1 MNQKKSEITIKKK
14 IFQTQWKILHIELC
28 EKFQLLVLTLTF
40 YQTDPFANS
49 NSKFLTRYKKKKNKK
64 QKKKKTENHTNTHTH
79 THTHTAL

>member
-49 NSKFLTRYKKKKNKK
+49 NSKLLTRYKKKNKK
-64 QKKKKTENHTNTHTH
+64 QKKKTENHTNTHTH
-79 THTHTAL
+79 SSLKAIGNS